1 MKNTYFTVGPTE
13 IFSKV
18 KQYIDEALR
27 IKVLS
32 VYHRSVDFMDLY
44 QSTTKNI
51 KKLFNIPDEFLI
63 FFLGSATECMDRII
77 QNLVVRNS
85 FHFINGSFSQRIYN
99 ISKELLKKPL
109 YKKVDYGKSFD
120 FNKITIPS
128 QTELVSIVQNE
139 TSTGVSINEKEINN
153 IKECYP
159 DKLLAVDVV
168 SSVPYVKLDYRN
180 VDCSFF
186 SVQKGFGLPAG
197 LAVLIVNKSC
207 IDKSIYISKK
217 KSGSIGSFHNF
228 LKLYENAQKFQT
240 TETPNTLGIF
250 LLNKVTEHL
259 LSYGIGKIRKETDE
273 KAKMLYRYF
282 DNCNFAKPFV
292 KNPEDRSKTIVV
304 IQSDIKKKIKDI
316 LKRNGIIV
324 SDGYGKYKLNQI
336 RIGNFPQHSI
346 DDIKK
351 IIRILQTI
359 IK

>member
-1 MKNTYFTVGPTE
+1 MELF
-13 IFSKV
+13 
-18 KQYIDEALR
+18 
-27 IKVLS
+27 
-32 VYHRSVDFMDLY
+32 
-44 QSTTKNI
+44 QSTAKNI
-51 KKLFNIPDEFLI
+51 KILFNIPDEFYI

-77 QNLVVRNS
+77 QNLVFKNS
-85 FHFINGSFSQRIYN
+85 FHLINGAFSQRIYN
-99 ISKELLKKPL
+99 ISNELHKKPL
-109 YKKVDYGKSFD
+109 YKKVEFGKSFD
-120 FNKITIPS
+120 FNKVTIPQ
-128 QTELVSIVQNE
+128 QTELISIVQNE
-139 TSTGVSINEKEINN
+139 TSTGVSINEKDIKK
-153 IKECYP
+153 IKERYP

-168 SSVPYVKLDYRN
+168 SSVPYVKLDYKY

-197 LAVLIVNKSC
+197 LAVLIANKSC

-217 KSGSIGSFHNF
+217 KSGRIGSYHNF

-250 LLNKVTEHL
+250 LLNKVTEQL

-273 KAKMLYRYF
+273 KAKMLYGYF
-282 DNCNFAKPFV
+282 DNCNFAKPLV
-292 KNPEDRSKTIVV
+292 KNPADRSKTVIV

-316 LKRNGIIV
+316 LKKNGIIV
-324 SDGYGKYKLNQI
+324 SDGYEKNKSNQI

-351 IIRILQTI
+351 IIRILQTK